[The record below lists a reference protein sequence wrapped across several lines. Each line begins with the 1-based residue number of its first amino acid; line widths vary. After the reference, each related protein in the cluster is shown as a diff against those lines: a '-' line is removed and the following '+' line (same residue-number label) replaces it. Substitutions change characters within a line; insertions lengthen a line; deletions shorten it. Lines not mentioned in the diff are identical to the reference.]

1 MNLSEKAKVFM
12 ASSDKFFEVDCE
24 SAQHGAI
31 CFILHI
37 TKGGM
42 KHGKFSY

>member
-1 MNLSEKAKVFM
+1 MNLSEKAKVLLVF
-12 ASSDKFFEVDCE
+12 SDKFFEGNCG
-24 SAQHGAI
+24 SAQHGAGV
-31 CFILHI
+31 FILYN